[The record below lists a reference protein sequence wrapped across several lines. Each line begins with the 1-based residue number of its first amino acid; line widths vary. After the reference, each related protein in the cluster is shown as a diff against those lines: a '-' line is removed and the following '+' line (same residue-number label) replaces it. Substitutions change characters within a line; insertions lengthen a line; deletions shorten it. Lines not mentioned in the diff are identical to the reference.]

1 MNTCKTF
8 QEGVGLVQRMSL
20 PDSSDVD
27 AQMEA
32 GMIKY
37 KIVLEFFFENTLCKT
52 NHCICLLEDIIAR
65 LFNNKLFVFRM
76 RLERWMVLHLQFPN
90 KATILGI
97 LRLACGCLKQM

>member
-27 AQMEA
+27 AQMEV

-37 KIVLEFFFENTLCKT
+37 KIVLEFFF
-52 NHCICLLEDIIAR
+52 
-65 LFNNKLFVFRM
+65 
-76 RLERWMVLHLQFPN
+76 
-90 KATILGI
+90 
-97 LRLACGCLKQM
+97 